1 MGLFAVALASLALPQ
16 QTAAKFDCK
25 DTRDSANNG
34 LNVLIGKSVNVD
46 WCERLPETSQISNLM
61 DTCDPRVAR
70 PARLARA
77 RAGRHLLC
85 GAATSK
91 HALSECAVTNAP
103 FFKGAVMC
111 RSADLGSAA
120 GRASRNAAGECAS
133 LEAGLAKPAAR
144 DQ

>member
-61 DTCDPRVAR
+61 DTCEGFCGPMNIPLLIGIPSWGFDLEEIDRVCLAEGGTANSVMSYEPEIMNNCVDWQGSLTLIQHRVA
-70 PARLARA
+70 AMV
-77 RAGRHLLC
+77 
-85 GAATSK
+85 AAVDDMNY
-91 HALSECAVTNAP
+91 AQLQ
-103 FFKGAVMC
+103 F
-111 RSADLGSAA
+111 
-120 GRASRNAAGECAS
+120 
-133 LEAGLAKPAAR
+133 
-144 DQ
+144 